1 MIMVVFMIMIKTFFF
16 LRIFSSLSYIVT
28 MLRTVIYDLRIFLLF
43 YAILT
48 ILFSLMIGILGIGNF
63 KINSAFSRNNS
74 PEDDGYFG

>member
-1 MIMVVFMIMIKTFFF
+1 MVVFMIMIKTFFF